1 MSNILSSSKFAARLI
16 AALAGGA
23 LCAVAQS
30 PTALREVRYWSSVDT
45 TRIAIETSQQV
56 EFTHG
61 LLENPP
67 RLFVDLKDVLP
78 RSSFKGLAYTIPVDD
93 GLVKRIRVAP
103 NQASVTRVVLDLVG
117 VAEVTTGKLV
127 NPPRIVIDVR
137 RAQSAPVPTST
148 AAPTQP
154 LIAPPPASPV
164 QGSRQAPGMM
174 MKPDLMAKPV
184 SPPLAPP
191 PLPIVPPKAITAA
204 KAEPLALP
212 PGRSAEAAR
221 LITPSLTRALGLKLR
236 RVVLDAGHGGI
247 DPGSDGCSGLVEKE
261 LLLDITLRLG
271 RLLEERTGIEV
282 LYTRKDDS
290 FVDLHER
297 APFANRAKADLFLS
311 IHANSAPVRNVV
323 GAETYYLN
331 RGESKEDLAVATRE
345 NATSAKSL
353 FELGDLV
360 KKIVAY
366 DKRDESRQL
375 ATHIQSATHQ
385 LTTQTFGRVYNRG
398 VRNAP
403 FVVLIGATMPAVLVE
418 VGFLSNP
425 KEESLLKKPEHRQ
438 KVAEAL
444 YKGILSYADSLS
456 HFNLAQVD

>member
-1 MSNILSSSKFAARLI
+1 
-16 AALAGGA
+16 
-23 LCAVAQS
+23 
-30 PTALREVRYWSSVDT
+30 
-45 TRIAIETSQQV
+45 
-56 EFTHG
+56 
-61 LLENPP
+61 
-67 RLFVDLKDVLP
+67 
-78 RSSFKGLAYTIPVDD
+78 
-93 GLVKRIRVAP
+93 
-103 NQASVTRVVLDLVG
+103 
-117 VAEVTTGKLV
+117 
-127 NPPRIVIDVR
+127 
-137 RAQSAPVPTST
+137 
-148 AAPTQP
+148 
-154 LIAPPPASPV
+154 
-164 QGSRQAPGMM
+164 
-174 MKPDLMAKPV
+174 
-184 SPPLAPP
+184 
-191 PLPIVPPKAITAA
+191 
-204 KAEPLALP
+204 
-212 PGRSAEAAR
+212 
-221 LITPSLTRALGLKLR
+221 
-236 RVVLDAGHGGI
+236 
-247 DPGSDGCSGLVEKE
+247 

-385 LTTQTFGRVYNRG
+385 LSTQTFGRVYNRG